1 MSPTYPT
8 YPTYPSPEQGINPL
22 APLEDLL
29 HWLASTTLHVALG
42 VLLGW
47 CVARL
52 MRSHK
57 LSWTWAAAAL
67 PVWLIA
73 RPLFGSLSLTL
84 GVGALCAA
92 SRGRR
97 WRREDIQAGGDLAQ
111 IVRSFQG
118 PLDAVRAAYARGAL
132 RRMLSSGASWF
143 QGDEVLIGRD
153 VQDGGLVRIP
163 LGGARGGTHTL
174 VLGAAGSGKTVTM
187 TGVAVHAVEH
197 GMGAVLLDPKGDP
210 KMLEEAREVA
220 EREGRPFVHWTPDGS
235 VVYNPYAHGADTEIA
250 DKLLAGEHYTEPH
263 YLRQAQRYL
272 GHEVRVLRQ
281 AGVVVSLANIVRY
294 LDPYELE
301 VLVRGLPEQRV
312 AGITAYLESL
322 TPAQQNGLSGV
333 RDRLAVMAE
342 SDVGRWLDPETPGA
356 ASFDLLQMIEQRA
369 VVFFS
374 LESDRRPLLVHMLGA
389 AIVQDLQTTQSR
401 LQSRAIPTVVV
412 IDEFAALAAE
422 QVVHLFGRAR
432 GAGMCLLLGTQELAD
447 LRVPGREQLRDQV
460 MGNLT
465 SLISHRQ
472 VVPASATLIAEVAG
486 TQGAWSTTVH
496 TDGRTMRTRGRE
508 YVVHPDEIK
517 SLPRGHALVIVPTGK
532 CPVRI
537 TKIFS
542 LDR

>member
-8 YPTYPSPEQGINPL
+8 PEGGVNPL
-22 APLEDLL
+22 APLEEAL

-42 VLLGW
+42 VILGW
-47 CVARL
+47 GVARL
-52 MRSHK
+52 MRSHQ
-57 LSWTWAAAAL
+57 LSWTWAAAAF
-67 PVWLIA
+67 PVWLIV
-73 RPLFGSLSLTL
+73 RPLFGGLGLTL
-84 GVGALCAA
+84 GVAALAA
-92 SRGRR
+92 AGRGHR
-97 WRREDIQAGGDLAQ
+97 WSREDIQAGGDLAQ

-118 PLDAVRAAYARGAL
+118 PLDAVRAAWAKGAL

-143 QGDEVLIGRD
+143 LGDELLIGQD
-153 VQDGGLVRIP
+153 VQDGSLVRIP
-163 LGGARGGTHTL
+163 LGGATGGTHAL

-187 TGVAVHAVEH
+187 TGIAVHAVEH
-197 GMGAVLLDPKGDP
+197 GMGAVLIDPKGDP

-220 EREGRPFVHWTPDGS
+220 EREGRPFVHWTPEGS
-235 VVYNPYAHGADTEIA
+235 VVYNPYAHGSDTEIA

-281 AGVVVSLANIVRY
+281 AGIVVSLANVVRY
-294 LDPYELE
+294 LDLDELE

-312 AGITAYLESL
+312 EQVTAYLESL

-374 LESDRRPLLVHMLGA
+374 LESDRRPLLAHMLGA

-432 GAGMCLLLGTQELAD
+432 GAGLCLILGTQELAD
-447 LRVPGREQLRDQV
+447 LRVPGREQLHDQV

-517 SLPRGHALVIVPTGK
+517 SLPCGNALVIVPTGK
-532 CPVRI
+532 RPVRI
-537 TKIFS
+537 TKIFP